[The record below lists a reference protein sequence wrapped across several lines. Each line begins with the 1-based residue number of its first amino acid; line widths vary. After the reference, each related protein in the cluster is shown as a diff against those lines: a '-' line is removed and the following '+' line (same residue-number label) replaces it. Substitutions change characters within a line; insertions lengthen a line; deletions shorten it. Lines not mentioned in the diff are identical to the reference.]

1 MLKVFLQLPRKFCDL
16 VTYLFNEDGTLSDA
30 FIREVAVLPV
40 GIVVWQPTT
49 VIPNG
54 WLLCDGRE
62 IERAAYQQLL
72 AVIGTTFGNG
82 NGSTTFNLP
91 DLRGM
96 FLMGKNSTRA
106 IGDTG
111 GEETHVLTIPEMP
124 AHTHL
129 FYPLV
134 SVDAN
139 NGGANGRAYGPTQT
153 IDTSV
158 TGGDAAHNNLPP
170 YVIGAFIIKM

>member
-1 MLKVFLQLPRKFCDL
+1 MLCDFFTWAL
-16 VTYLFNEDGTLSDA
+16 NPDGTLTDT
-30 FIREVAVLPV
+30 FIREVAALPV

-54 WLLCDGRE
+54 WLYCDGRE
-62 IERAAYQQLL
+62 IERAAYPQLL

-134 SVDAN
+134 VKDAN
-139 NGGANGRAYGPTQT
+139 NGGANGLQYGPTQT
-153 IDTSV
+153 LDTSV
-158 TGGDAAHNNLPP
+158 TGADAAHNNLPP
-170 YVIGAFIIKM
+170 FTVGTFIIKT